1 MEIGGS
7 DNTGL
12 RLSVTSAGGWAFH
25 DFEINGTQ
33 TYVAGVKGGTDTYAT
48 ASSYR
53 ICSGPSFDTNQL
65 LVVNA
70 DGSVLTPSQ
79 VGFAARMTTNQ
90 SHPGNNSFN
99 SGSSWQML
107 FDAEVWDIG
116 GNFNVSNYTFTA
128 PIAGRYLCCYT
139 VQIETISNWL
149 WMYMYPVVTGTGG
162 TSNTAATTAA
172 GVVFSD
178 MAGTGVTGSTTTTA
192 AYQTISNTIVM
203 NLTAGQQ
210 VRMGTRGQITADIKS
225 GAETQ
230 WTMQLLG

>member
-1 MEIGGS
+1 
-7 DNTGL
+7 
-12 RLSVTSAGGWAFH
+12 
-25 DFEINGTQ
+25 
-33 TYVAGVKGGTDTYAT
+33 
-48 ASSYR
+48 
-53 ICSGPSFDTNQL
+53 
-65 LVVNA
+65 
-70 DGSVLTPSQ
+70 
-79 VGFAARMTTNQ
+79 
-90 SHPGNNSFN
+90 
-99 SGSSWQML
+99 
-107 FDAEVWDIG
+107 
-116 GNFNVSNYTFTA
+116 
-128 PIAGRYLCCYT
+128 
-139 VQIETISNWL
+139 
-149 WMYMYPVVTGTGG
+149 MYPVVTGTGG